1 MSRVVK
7 IILGVFAVLVVLVL
21 GAAAL
26 IMFVVDP
33 ADYRDRITQAISDE
47 TGRSA
52 RIEGD
57 ISLSFFPTIGFEVGR
72 MSLGNPP
79 GFGDEPFVEI
89 GSAAIGARV
98 MPLLSRRLE
107 VSKLRLEGLQV
118 NLVERADGSANWRDA
133 AGKDDTGAGGTPTAG
148 GQAGTGFQ
156 FTRIDGLEVRDVTVR
171 YEHLGEGRVVEI
183 GVPSLTTG
191 PLSPGQPFDLEA
203 EATLALDEGAT
214 RVQGRLE
221 TVVLL
226 PAGNAPL
233 EMSEFLL
240 QVEAT
245 GAAVPGGEQAVR
257 IAMPRL
263 VVDPAAQTLD
273 LPQLVLEAAGLR
285 ATAGVQGRGLAET
298 PEFDGRL
305 EVAEFS
311 PRELLRNLGEAPPQ
325 TRDPDVLGR
334 FALNAELRFAAGT
347 LALED
352 IRLALD
358 DSSLTGRLALTP
370 GEVNRVRGEL
380 ALDAIDLDRYLA
392 PAAEETAAEAPADDT
407 PLAFD
412 WLQALDMDLR
422 LRAGSVVVS
431 GLRLAALETRAVASG
446 GRLALEPLAADL
458 YEGQARGSAVIDAR
472 SAPATLRLRQ
482 SLQGFQ
488 LQPFATDLADFDKLT
503 GVARLE
509 ADLSTTAAT
518 TAGLVSGLGGNI
530 GFQVS
535 DGRLRGV
542 NLWFEIQRAYALAKG
557 RPVPE
562 KTSPDTEFRELSGT
576 AVIRDGRLVNEDL
589 VGGLPFLALAGRGA
603 VDLAAGTLDYRLTA
617 TVIREA
623 VDETTGERSELAGTR
638 IPLRL
643 SGELA
648 SPEVS
653 VDVAELLKDE
663 AVDKLRDEA
672 VEKLKERASDP
683 LRKLRDR
690 LRPDG

>member
-1 MSRVVK
+1 MSRVLK
-7 IILGVFAVLVVLVL
+7 IVLGVFAVLVVLVL
-21 GAAAL
+21 AAAAL

-33 ADYRDRITQAISDE
+33 ADYRDRITQAISEE

-98 MPLLSRRLE
+98 MPLFSRRLE
-107 VSKLRLEGLQV
+107 VGKLRLEGLRV
-118 NLVERADGSANWRDA
+118 HLVERADGSANWRDA
-133 AGKDDTGAGGTPTAG
+133 AGKDGTGAGGAPPAG

-171 YEHLGEGRVVEI
+171 YEHRGEGRVVEI

-191 PLSPGQPFDLEA
+191 PLSPGQPFNLEA
-203 EATLALDEGAT
+203 EAILALDEGAT

-221 TVVLL
+221 TIVLL
-226 PAGNAPL
+226 PSGSSPL
-233 EMSEFLL
+233 EISEFVLR
-240 QVEAT
+240 VDAT
-245 GAAVPGGEQAVR
+245 GAAVPGGQQAARV
-257 IAMPRL
+257 AVPRL
-263 VVDPAAQTLD
+263 VLDPGAQTLD

-285 ATAGVQGRGLAET
+285 ATASVQGRGLAAT

-311 PRELLRNLGEAPPQ
+311 PRELLRKLGEPPPQ
-325 TRDPDVLGR
+325 TRDPAVLGR
-334 FALNAELRFAAGT
+334 LALGADMSFAAGT

-352 IRLALD
+352 VQLALD
-358 DSSLTGRLALTP
+358 DSSLTGRLAVTP
-370 GEVNRVRGEL
+370 GTVNRVRGEL
-380 ALDAIDLDRYLA
+380 ALDAIELDRYLG
-392 PAAEETAAEAPADDT
+392 PETEDTAAEAPAADT

-412 WLQALDMDLR
+412 WLETLDLDLR
-422 LRAGSVVVS
+422 LHAGSVVVS
-431 GLRLAALETRAVASG
+431 GLRLAAVETRAVASG
-446 GRLALEPLAADL
+446 GRLALEPLSADL

-472 SAPATLRLRQ
+472 TAPATLRLRQ

-488 LQPFATDLADFDKLT
+488 LQPFATDLADFDELT

-518 TAGLVSGLGGNI
+518 TAGLLSGLGGNI

-589 VGGLPFLALAGRGA
+589 VGGLPFLALAGRGS

-623 VDETTGERSELAGTR
+623 IDETTGERSELAGTR
-638 IPLRL
+638 VPLRL
-643 SGELA
+643 SGALA
-648 SPEVS
+648 SPKVS

-663 AVDKLRDEA
+663 AL
-672 VEKLKERASDP
+672 EKLKERASDP
-683 LRKLRDR
+683 LRKLRER

>member
-1 MSRVVK
+1 MSRVLK
-7 IILGVFAVLVVLVL
+7 IVLGVFAVLVVLVL
-21 GAAAL
+21 AAAAL

-33 ADYRDRITQAISDE
+33 ADYRDRITQAISAE

-89 GSAAIGARV
+89 ESAAIGARV

-107 VSKLRLEGLQV
+107 VSKLRLEGLQLH
-118 NLVERADGSANWRDA
+118 LVERADGSANWRDA
-133 AGKDDTGAGGTPTAG
+133 AGEEDTGAGGAPPAG

-156 FTRIDGLEVRDVTVR
+156 FTRIDGLEVRDVNVR
-171 YEHLGEGRVVEI
+171 YEHLGDGRVVEI
-183 GVPSLTTG
+183 GVPRLTTG

-203 EATLALDEGAT
+203 EVTLALDAGAT

-221 TVVLL
+221 TVLL
-226 PAGNAPL
+226 LHAGGSGL
-233 EMSEFLL
+233 EMSEFVL
-240 QVEAT
+240 QVDAT
-245 GAAVPGGEQAVR
+245 GATLPGGQQAARVEV
-257 IAMPRL
+257 PRL
-263 VVDPAAQTLD
+263 VVDLAAQTLD
-273 LPQLVLEAAGLR
+273 LPQLVLDAAGLR
-285 ATAGVQGRGLAET
+285 ATAGLQGRGLMET
-298 PEFDGRL
+298 PEFDGQL

-325 TRDPDVLGR
+325 TRDPAVLGR
-334 FALNAELRFAAGT
+334 LALSAEMRFAAGT

-352 IRLALD
+352 VRLVLD
-358 DSSLTGRLALTP
+358 DSNLEGRLALTP

-380 ALDAIDLDRYLA
+380 ALDTIDLDRYLGPEA
-392 PAAEETAAEAPADDT
+392 DETAAAAPTEDT

-412 WLQALDMDLR
+412 WLQALDLDLG

-431 GLRLAALETRAVASG
+431 GLRLAAVETRAVVKE
-446 GRLALEPLAADL
+446 GRLALEPLSADL
-458 YEGQARGSAVIDAR
+458 YEGEARGSAVIDAR
-472 SAPATLRLRQ
+472 RAPATLRLRQ
-482 SLQGFQ
+482 SLEGLQ
-488 LQPFATDLADFDKLT
+488 LQPFTTDLADFERLT

-509 ADLSTTAAT
+509 ADLATSAAT
-518 TAGLVSGLGGNI
+518 TAGLLSGLDGNV
-530 GFQVS
+530 GFQLS
-535 DGRLRGV
+535 DGYFRGV

-576 AVIRDGRLVNEDL
+576 AVIRDGQLVNEDL
-589 VGGLPFLALAGRGA
+589 VGGLPFIALAGRGA

-623 VDETTGERSELAGTR
+623 VDETTGERSELAGAR

-648 SPEVS
+648 SPKVS

-663 AVDKLRDEA
+663 AV
-672 VEKLKERASDP
+672 EKLKERALDP

>member
-1 MSRVVK
+1 MSRVLK
-7 IILGVFAVLVVLVL
+7 IVVGVFAVLVVLVL

-33 ADYRDRITQAISDE
+33 ADYRDRITQAISTE

-72 MSLGNPP
+72 VSIGNPP
-79 GFGDEPFVEI
+79 GFGDEPFVRV

-118 NLVERADGSANWRDA
+118 HLVERADGSVNWRDGADKDDPGA
-133 AGKDDTGAGGTPTAG
+133 AGTPPAAGQDGA
-148 GQAGTGFQ
+148 GFQ
-156 FTRIDGLEVRDVTVR
+156 FTRIDGLEVRDVAVR

-191 PLSPGQPFDLEA
+191 PLSPGQPFNLEA

-214 RVQGRLE
+214 RVLARLE
-221 TVVLL
+221 TVLLL
-226 PAGNAPL
+226 PAGGSAL

-240 QVEAT
+240 RVDAT
-245 GAAVPGGEQAVR
+245 GAAVPGGEQAARVEV
-257 IAMPRL
+257 PRL
-263 VVDPAAQTLD
+263 AVDLAAQTLD
-273 LPQLVLEAAGLR
+273 LPQLALEAAGLR
-285 ATAGVQGRGLAET
+285 ATAGLQGRGLAET

-311 PRELLRNLGEAPPQ
+311 PRALLRNLGETPPQ
-325 TRDPDVLGR
+325 TRDAAVLGR
-334 FALNAELRFAAGT
+334 LALDAELRFAAGT

-352 IRLALD
+352 LRLTLD
-358 DSSLTGRLALTP
+358 DSSVSGRLALTP

-380 ALDAIDLDRYLA
+380 ALDAIDLDRYRG
-392 PAAEETAAEAPADDT
+392 PEVEEAAAEAPAEET

-422 LRAGSVVVS
+422 LRVASMVVS
-431 GLRLAALETRAVASG
+431 GLRLAAVETRAVANG
-446 GRLALEPLAADL
+446 GRLALEPLAASL
-458 YEGQARGSAVIDAR
+458 YEGQARGSAVVDAR
-472 SAPATLRLRQ
+472 GAPATLRLRQ
-482 SLQGFQ
+482 SLQALQ
-488 LQPFATDLADFDKLT
+488 LQPFAADLADFERLT

-509 ADLSTTAAT
+509 TDLSTTAAT
-518 TAGLVSGLGGNI
+518 TAGLLSGLGGNVA
-530 GFQVS
+530 FQLS
-535 DGRLRGV
+535 DGHFRGV

-623 VDETTGERSELAGTR
+623 VDEATGERSELAGAR

-648 SPEVS
+648 SPRVS

-663 AVDKLRDEA
+663 AVE
-672 VEKLKERASDP
+672 ELKERALDP